1 MGKNSIVDKNKIYVV
16 KMAGYEKALELAMYA
31 DPDYYGFKGICYF
44 TPIDRGHMIRGKLGE
59 KTDTGFT
66 FIAGEDSFAPGVW
79 EFIELTYENFKN
91 EYYKIVEAGEELLA
105 QVSNT
110 AELEEFYHKHFPD

>member
-1 MGKNSIVDKNKIYVV
+1 MEKNNIVDKNKIYAL
-16 KMAGYEKALELAMYA
+16 KMTNDKSAKGIAMYV
-31 DPDYYGFKGICYF
+31 DPDYHGFKGICYLN
-44 TPIDRGHMIRGKLGE
+44 PGCRGHMIEGKLGE
-59 KTDTGFT
+59 KTETGFT
-66 FIAGEDSFAPGVW
+66 FISEGHEPGVW